1 MEKLNG
7 NQSCQ
12 KNRLKLYFED
22 KMIILLPVLKAEKV
36 FYYFANREG
45 VLLERRKR
53 KGVWLTLTV
62 YFI

>member
-1 MEKLNG
+1 MATSHAKKTDLN
-7 NQSCQ
+7 
-12 KNRLKLYFED
+12 YIVH
-22 KMIILLPVLKAEKV
+22 KMIILLPVSKAEKV

-45 VLLERRKR
+45 VLLERQKR